1 MVTQTEINKLI
12 AQFKKKGKHPAI
24 SHILSLFAIKS
35 GNQINK
41 PYQDTIMY
49 LMIYTIEND
58 FEAHW
63 ASETA
68 FYISLCLNNQPYD
81 F

>member
-35 GNQINK
+35 GNQIN
-41 PYQDTIMY
+41 IMY